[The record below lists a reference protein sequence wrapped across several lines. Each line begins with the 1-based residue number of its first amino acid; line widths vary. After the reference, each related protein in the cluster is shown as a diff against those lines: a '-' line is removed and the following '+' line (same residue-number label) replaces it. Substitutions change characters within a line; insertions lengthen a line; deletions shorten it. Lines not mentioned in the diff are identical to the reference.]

1 MTMITDVLAAGRSA
15 ADGGSSSHTT
25 RHYGKYRGT
34 VTDNADPRSQGRIRV
49 QVPEILADVD
59 SGWALP
65 CAPFAGDKL
74 GAYAIPP
81 VGAGVWV
88 EFEAGDPSR
97 PIWVGGWW
105 SSDKVPTDEA
115 GSTAT
120 PDVKVSRSV
129 EGLLLAFHDDTKTIA
144 LSDSDGQN
152 ILKIE
157 VKGGTVTLKA
167 STKVV
172 VEAPLIELVAD
183 ATHPGVFGDKLTTYL
198 NQLVQS
204 INLHMHPG
212 QMAGPLPVT
221 PAPPTAPAMPP
232 TPEILSMKVK
242 LG

>member
-1 MTMITDVLAAGRSA
+1 MTMITDILAAGRGSA
-15 ADGGSSSHTT
+15 GGTPRQTT

-34 VTDNADPRSQGRIRV
+34 VTDNTDPRSQGRIRV
-49 QVPEILADVD
+49 QVPEVLADVD

-65 CAPFAGDKL
+65 CAPFTGDKL

-105 SSDKVPTDEA
+105 SSDNVPTDEG
-115 GSTAT
+115 GSKAT
-120 PDVKVSRSV
+120 PDVKVSRSE

-157 VKGGTVTLKA
+157 VQGGIVTLRA

-172 VEAPLIELVAD
+172 VEAPQIELVAN
-183 ATHPGVFGDKLTTYL
+183 ATHPGVFGDILNTYL
-198 NQLVQS
+198 NQLVQTF
-204 INLHMHPG
+204 NLHMHPG

-221 PAPPTAPAMPP
+221 PAPPTAPQMPP
-232 TPEILSMKVK
+232 TPDLLSMKVK